1 MDEHDSEDG
10 EDNLEREVNKI
21 INEGFTDE
29 QSLTEAES
37 DSDSVL
43 CTLST
48 DIEDVL
54 STLCTHIGPD
64 LFYRYF
70 LYLTMEQLTF
80 SYAATTVFN
89 TP

>member
-1 MDEHDSEDG
+1 MRVQDG
-10 EDNLEREVNKI
+10 EDNLERKVS
-21 INEGFTDE
+21 NEGFTDE

-43 CTLST
+43 CSLST

-54 STLCTHIGPD
+54 STLCTHRSRFVLQYHI
-64 LFYRYF
+64 
-70 LYLTMEQLTF
+70 MEQLKF
-80 SYAATTVFN
+80 SYTGTTVFN